1 MNFQDFLREK
11 PPIFDQIEE
20 LCQENNILKMLL
32 DIEAKKNQIT
42 NKELLGSTPHYV
54 SKDREK
60 FRSIFESSSLGILI
74 SSLSD
79 KSIIY
84 ANKKACNTLAV
95 SKHNLL
101 NWKLS
106 YFYSD
111 TSEEE
116 KLWQNFQENGYL
128 DEYELKCKKADG
140 SKFSAMISI
149 RQFNYQGKLALL
161 IVINDNSKHQRTEVK
176 GNRFFNL
183 SLDLFCDGA
192 NSDYIHRVLAGE
204 NISVEN
210 KLTFKTGEI
219 KYAKT
224 RLVPEYDED
233 DQFKRYYCIITDIS
247 DRQQAEDDL
256 SIGEE
261 NYRSIFENALE
272 GIFQSTPNGHYIK
285 VNPAMAK
292 IHGYDSPQE
301 MMAKVQKIEQQ
312 IYVDPNVWKKFK
324 TLLQK
329 QDKVENFEY
338 QVYRQDG
345 RIIWIEESTRA
356 VRNRHGNLLYY
367 QGTVQDITKRKQKE
381 EALKCQIKKL
391 RISIDQEKREKE
403 VKSIVESE
411 YFQQLKA
418 DLKDLRSKY

>member
-1 MNFQDFLREK
+1 MNFQEFLIEK
-11 PPIFDQIEE
+11 TQIFNQIEE
-20 LCQENNILKMLL
+20 LFEENAILKMLL
-32 DIEAKKNQIT
+32 EIEAKNNQIV
-42 NKELLGSTPHYV
+42 NKELGEARPYCT
-54 SKDREK
+54 SKDEEK
-60 FRSIFESSSLGILI
+60 FRAIFETSSLGILI

-116 KLWQNFQENGYL
+116 KLWQNFQENGYV

-140 SKFSAMISI
+140 SLFSAMISM

-161 IVINDNSKHQRTEVK
+161 SVINDRGKHQQAEVER
-176 GNRFFNL
+176 NRFFNL
-183 SLDLFCDGA
+183 SLDLFCDEAG
-192 NSDYIHRVLAGE
+192 SEYINRVLAGE
-204 NISVEN
+204 DVSIKN

-219 KYAKT
+219 RSTKI

-233 DQFKRYYCIITDIS
+233 NQFKTYYCVITDIS
-247 DRQQAEDDL
+247 DLQQPEDAL
-256 SIGEE
+256 SIEEE

-272 GIFQSTPNGHYIK
+272 GIFQSTPNGYYIK

-301 MMAKVQKIEQQ
+301 MMAKVQKIEEQ

-329 QDKVENFEY
+329 QDKIENFEY

-356 VRNRHGNLLYY
+356 VRDRHGNLLYY

-391 RISIDQEKREKE
+391 CISIDQEKREKE

-418 DLKDLRSKY
+418 DLKELRSKY